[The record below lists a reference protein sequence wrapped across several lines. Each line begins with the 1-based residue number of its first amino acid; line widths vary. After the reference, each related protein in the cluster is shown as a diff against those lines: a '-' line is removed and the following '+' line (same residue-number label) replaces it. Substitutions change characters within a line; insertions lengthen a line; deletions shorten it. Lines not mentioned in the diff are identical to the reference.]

1 MSIIGVL
8 GQSQS
13 GKDLTTRII
22 QLLTA
27 NYSNEE
33 ILDILF
39 KSGDYNLL
47 PFSDET
53 SWENKK
59 FAGKLKE
66 IVSIL
71 TGLSIYDLEKQ
82 EIKEKEL
89 GEEWNKWYITYFDG
103 YYSYDKYFNTK
114 LEADNF
120 TERLDCLVICQ
131 PTLEIL
137 TPRKLLQ
144 LLGTECGRQII
155 HPSIWINAL
164 FSDYKPNGAIKSP
177 RYGTFKEKVSNNDW
191 EYIDCPNWIISDVRF
206 LNEVKAIKSRGGI
219 TIKKSGKEISN
230 STHISET
237 ELLNY
242 QADYI
247 LDWYDDIKD
256 LIEAVKIILIKESII
271 K

>member
-33 ILDILF
+33 ILNILF

-47 PFSDET
+47 SFSDET
-53 SWENKK
+53 SWKNKK

-89 GEEWNKWYITYFDG
+89 GEEWNKWYIAYFDG

-120 TERLDCLVICQ
+120 TERLDCLITCQ
-131 PTLEIL
+131 PTLETL

-164 FSDYKPNGAIKSP
+164 FSDYKQLIDKRSWKDPD
-177 RYGTFKEKVSNNDW
+177 NNNIF
-191 EYIDCPNWIISDVRF
+191 YPNWIISDVRF
-206 LNEVKAIKSRGGI
+206 LNEVEAIKSRNGI
-219 TIKKSGKEISN
+219 TIKKLGKEVSN
-230 STHISET
+230 STHTSEI
-237 ELLNY
+237 ELLDY

-247 LDWYDDIKD
+247 LDWYDDIKN